1 MYAVVKTGGKQYRV
15 SKDDLI
21 RIERLDGDA
30 GEVVTLGEVLMIGD
44 GADVTVGAPFIDGA
58 SVAGEIVEQTRG
70 DKIIVFKKRRRQNYR
85 RKAGHRQM
93 ITVVKV
99 TDILTDGA
107 KPAKKAAAKKPA
119 KAEAKADAKA
129 EAPKAKEPAADFI
142 DDVSLIGGV
151 GPVLK
156 EKLESYGITSLKQIA
171 KLSEKA
177 LAKMD
182 EELELHGRATRDEW
196 VEQAK
201 ELIAGEPPRAK
212 SDRARTEEE

>member
-171 KLSEKA
+171 KLSEKT